1 MSGNIPEEFV
11 VLKGQIL
18 DGMADFIEPAADDDD
33 DADYTTHEVDQC
45 AVILEQYLDEV
56 LSPSVYGQ
64 SKKIMG
70 IVRSAVLKLNE
81 LNDACN
87 QSLIETDQRE
97 QICELIISAAANAG
111 LKSEEYDITE
121 EWREW

>member
-18 DGMADFIEPAADDDD
+18 DGMADFIESADDDD

-45 AVILEQYLDEV
+45 AVILEQYLEEV

-64 SKKIMG
+64 SRKIMG
-70 IVRSAVLKLNE
+70 SVKAAVLKLNE

-87 QSLIETDQRE
+87 QSLIETGQRE
-97 QICELIISAAANAG
+97 QICDLIISSAMQAG
-111 LKSEEYDITE
+111 LKTDEHDITE
-121 EWREW
+121 AWREW